1 MNSDKNSI
9 SFFGGPY
16 KAYGLA
22 QFDFFISKLSEKKLV
37 FDKKAGRRHKFLI
50 DFKAAVESK
59 TNWYILLLQKEFII
73 KSMKKA

>member
-22 QFDFFISKLSEKKLV
+22 QFDFFISKLSKKKLV
-37 FDKKAGRRHKFLI
+37 FDKKVGRRFKFLFI
-50 DFKAAVESK
+50 SK
-59 TNWYILLLQKEFII
+59 QL
-73 KSMKKA
+73 